1 MLSLIPPFILITL
14 VVFYA
19 FIAGVEGEPRDLEI
33 SIARQMMQVHTERT
47 LEARSNEFNPLA
59 SDMTALPG
67 YPVSISTEFTTE
79 IVSAGAEKWIITWP
93 TDPGLSQDQAQAV
106 TSQLALL
113 GFQTPGTTSINDFNG
128 AYDALNDRID
138 EFDIPST
145 GTAIPDLYPVI
156 ATRYY

>member
-19 FIAGVEGEPRDLEI
+19 FIGGVEGTPRDMEI
-33 SIARQMMQVHTERT
+33 SLARQMMQVHTERT
-47 LEARSNEFNPLA
+47 LEARSNSFNPLA
-59 SDMTALPG
+59 ADMTALPD
-67 YPVSISTEFTTE
+67 YPVVASTNFTTE
-79 IVSAGAEKWIITWP
+79 IVSAGSETWVITWP
-93 TDPGLSQDQAQAV
+93 SDPALSQDDAQAI

-113 GFQTPGTTSINDFNG
+113 GFQTPGASSINDFNG

-138 EFDIPST
+138 EMDIPST